1 MKPGDARDGATEGIR
16 DFFDGWALYDHVLD
30 RNYMFHDEIF
40 RDVRRILQERQAGR
54 PFALLDLG
62 CGSARHIAAAL
73 TGTSVNHYAG
83 CDLSDVALG
92 HARRQFLG
100 HSCRCEFIQRDFVQ
114 VLEEGRPEFDVIFS
128 AYALHHLTTDRKAE
142 FFHLV
147 RRRLREGGMLL
158 LVDTIQE
165 EHESRESS
173 IAAYCSWVGATWGTV
188 PPEVQHSIFEHIR
201 GFDHPEK
208 SSTIHRL
215 AAEAGFERGTDVNHH
230 RWHRTWCFEK

>member
-1 MKPGDARDGATEGIR
+1 METADAAPFSVGRGRGCFAERPGAG
-16 DFFDGWALYDHVLD
+16 
-30 RNYMFHDEIF
+30 MSFHD
-40 RDVRRILQERQAGR
+40 RASQGL
-54 PFALLDLG
+54 
-62 CGSARHIAAAL
+62 
-73 TGTSVNHYAG
+73 
-83 CDLSDVALG
+83 VATW
-92 HARRQFLG
+92 R
-100 HSCRCEFIQRDFVQ
+100 
-114 VLEEGRPEFDVIFS
+114 
-128 AYALHHLTTDRKAE
+128 
-142 FFHLV
+142 